1 MKKLFLILYGL
12 FLLSFSIFSYLFVD
26 PNLIYLS
33 NLYTGFA
40 FNNREITTVIYLI
53 GIIIFFIF
61 YISFIQ
67 FGRNKLLN
75 KRGVVVLITI
85 TTLSLLFSY
94 PAMLSYDIFNYIST
108 AKVAFFYHEN
118 PYIIMP
124 IEFIND
130 PLLSFTHAANKIAL
144 YGPFWILLSVIPFSL
159 GFGNFL
165 IILFSFKFLNI
176 LFYIGTLYFI
186 WKISKK
192 NISLII
198 FGLNPLVIIET
209 MVSGHN
215 DTVMM
220 FLAIASLF
228 FLIKKKIWSG
238 LLTIIL
244 SVLIK
249 YSTLFLIP
257 IYFYGIFQIIKN
269 KNLNIEKFIYFS
281 AISMF
286 LIFLLSPL
294 REEIYPWYAIWFL
307 VFTALIPE
315 KKIIFYLSISLS
327 FGLLLRYIPFM
338 FLGTHF
344 EITPVLKTLFLFFP
358 SLILLIFFYSKKI
371 LWSRNI

>member
-1 MKKLFLILYGL
+1 
-12 FLLSFSIFSYLFVD
+12 
-26 PNLIYLS
+26 
-33 NLYTGFA
+33 
-40 FNNREITTVIYLI
+40 
-53 GIIIFFIF
+53 
-61 YISFIQ
+61 
-67 FGRNKLLN
+67 
-75 KRGVVVLITI
+75 
-85 TTLSLLFSY
+85 
-94 PAMLSYDIFNYIST
+94 MLSYDIFNYIST